1 MTTRSGRII
10 VRAGKGRKYR
20 KVPLHNAA
28 RKPLAAYLEVRPESE
43 SNRFF
48 LGQRGPLQERGI
60 QMRLAALGEAAKVE
74 VTPHVLRHTFATRL
88 LREAETDL
96 VAVAKLMGHS
106 NVATTTIYTQPRAA
120 DLRAAVDRLK

>member
-1 MTTRSGRII
+1 M
-10 VRAGKGRKYR
+10 
-20 KVPLHNAA
+20 
-28 RKPLAAYLEVRPESE
+28 
-43 SNRFF
+43 
-48 LGQRGPLQERGI
+48 
-60 QMRLAALGEAAKVE
+60 QMALVALSDTAKTE

-88 LREAETDL
+88 LREADTDL